1 MYNWAIARSNTDI
14 ILNSVILLFVMDLDE
29 RVFATLEAWNE
40 NWTAHTSDS
49 KTASTLALEVEN
61 RGAVIEEMKSEI
73 ACQKSQIA
81 DQQKEIELLR
91 SQQEELM
98 LQKYQGARQKNK
110 TRSLFDEAVQNMH
123 DPLASAGAAS
133 EPIPQS
139 RANESVTVTTHRV
152 ESLDTSWDT
161 DAGEM

>member
-14 ILNSVILLFVMDLDE
+14 IVNSVILLFVMDLDE

-40 NWTAHTSDS
+40 NWTAHASDS
-49 KTASTLALEVEN
+49 KPSRTLAVEAGN
-61 RGAVIEEMKSEI
+61 NGAVIEEMKLEI
-73 ACQKSQIA
+73 AWQKAQIA

-98 LQKYQGARQKNK
+98 LQKYQVAGQKNE
-110 TRSLFDEAVQNMH
+110 THSLFDEAVQNMH

-133 EPIPQS
+133 ES
-139 RANESVTVTTHRV
+139 NESVTVTTHRV
-152 ESLDTSWDT
+152 VSLDTSWV
-161 DAGEM
+161 GY